1 MRFKAIFF
9 DRDGTL
15 TYYNPEKRRWRDE
28 VISSWSGRPFE
39 LPYEKMMALY
49 DKASDGIAPWYKT
62 VGEEREFFKRYYR
75 CLLSGEGIAESLD
88 ERADRLFDEL
98 WCNRD
103 RLPYPETV
111 GVLEYFKGHGYKMGV
126 ISDTYPSLELTLRQL
141 GLDKYFTSFT
151 ASSIIGLYKPSPV
164 IFGAALA
171 AQDVTAAE
179 SLYVDDCDEEAD
191 GARALGFTAFNLD
204 RNCEKRGGW
213 HISSLAEIIDYVE
226 GIK

>member
-1 MRFKAIFF
+1 M
-9 DRDGTL
+9 
-15 TYYNPEKRRWRDE
+15 
-28 VISSWSGRPFE
+28 
-39 LPYEKMMALY
+39 
-49 DKASDGIAPWYKT
+49 
-62 VGEEREFFKRYYR
+62 
-75 CLLSGEGIAESLD
+75 
-88 ERADRLFDEL
+88 FDEL

-191 GARALGFTAFNLD
+191 RRESAWLHRIQPRPQLRKARWLAYKQPG
-204 RNCEKRGGW
+204 RN
-213 HISSLAEIIDYVE
+213 Y
-226 GIK
+226 